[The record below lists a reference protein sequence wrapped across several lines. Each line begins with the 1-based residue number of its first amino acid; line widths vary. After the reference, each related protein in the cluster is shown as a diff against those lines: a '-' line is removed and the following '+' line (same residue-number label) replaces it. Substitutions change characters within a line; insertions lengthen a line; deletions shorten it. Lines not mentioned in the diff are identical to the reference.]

1 MKVAGILQAVI
12 ILLLLA
18 SAASCEVSKEYANR
32 VFRSQPVKKTDSTL
46 AIKFMQFDSGNA
58 SDSINLADV
67 FKKESNDIDKDIKDS
82 TKAEITIVKAPAAAS
97 PVVAETKKMPK
108 DISSGTVRTKKVRQ

>member
-32 VFRSQPVKKTDSTL
+32 VFRSQPVKKTDPTGL
-46 AIKFMQFDSGNA
+46 KFMEFDNDSA
-58 SDSINLADV
+58 SDTIELAKV
-67 FKKESNDIDKDIKDS
+67 FNKEDISSTTETKDS
-82 TKAEITIVKAPAAAS
+82 TKTEIPTETVPAKSLPVITESKKA
-97 PVVAETKKMPK
+97 PK
-108 DISSGTVRTKKVRQ
+108 DISGGSVRSKRVRQ